1 MPPKGPDLK
10 KFLGKR
16 VSVKLNA
23 GLQVWG
29 KLSGFDVFMNLTL
42 EDVQEEVS
50 ATERRALGTMV
61 VRGSSVVELS
71 QMDRLK
77 DILMS
82 RNASPPPPLVRVSG
96 AGRLQRWRPCVS
108 PPPPPP
114 KNHCGRGG
122 CSGVGERG
130 EG

>member
-71 QMDRLK
+71 QMDR
-77 DILMS
+77 
-82 RNASPPPPLVRVSG
+82 
-96 AGRLQRWRPCVS
+96 
-108 PPPPPP
+108 
-114 KNHCGRGG
+114 
-122 CSGVGERG
+122 
-130 EG
+130 